1 MSKNNSIPRLYD
13 YANYCAVAVYR
24 FSKDAGEDII
34 LYSMAPFF
42 KLHFYKAYLDGEE
55 SPDWESIEATMSDF
69 VDSGNLDLITER
81 TPLYEFFSDV
91 VDGTLKEMDQ
101 RVNEARA
108 YFKGLSQI
116 SGKVR
121 ELVDS
126 IINKDI
132 DLEEFVDSMMEK
144 LVSALEPEEIS

>member
-55 SPDWESIEATMSDF
+55 SPDWESIEQAMNEF
-69 VDSGNLDLITER
+69 VDSGNIDLITEK
-81 TPLYEFFSDV
+81 TPLYDFFSEV

>member
-1 MSKNNSIPRLYD
+1 MNKNTSIPRLYD

-42 KLHFYKAYLDGEE
+42 KLHFFQAYLDGQDE
-55 SPDWESIEATMSDF
+55 PDWENIEQAMNDF
-69 VDSGNLDLITER
+69 VESGDLTLLARQE
-81 TPLYEFFSDV
+81 PLYDFFSDV
-91 VDGTLKEMDQ
+91 VDGVLKEMDQ
-101 RVNEARA
+101 RVSEARA

-132 DLEEFVDSMMEK
+132 NLEEFVDGMMER
-144 LVSALEPEEIS
+144 LVAALEVKEVS